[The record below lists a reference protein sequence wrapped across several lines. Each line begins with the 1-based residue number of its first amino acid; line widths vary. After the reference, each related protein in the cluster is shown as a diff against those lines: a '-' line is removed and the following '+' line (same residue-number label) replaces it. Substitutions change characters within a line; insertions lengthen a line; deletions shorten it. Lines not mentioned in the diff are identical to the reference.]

1 MNQYIDIR
9 IKSDAEFR
17 ENVLLNKAFTK
28 LHKALHDQK
37 QTSIGV
43 SFPNYKL
50 KLGDVIRLH
59 GDKVSLDSLQKSNWL
74 GGLVGYCEVSDTLS
88 VPEKIEGYRT
98 VSRIRQ
104 NMTNSKLNRLIKR
117 EAITDSEITNYKA
130 KMFSTGLDNPYMELQ
145 SKTTGEKYRIYIAFG
160 GLREQP
166 TAGEFN
172 HFGLGKTATVP
183 WF

>member
-1 MNQYIDIR
+1 MKHYQC
-9 IKSDAEFR
+9 IK
-17 ENVLLNKAFTK
+17 LLPDEECPLYFLRNTCFTK
-28 LHKALHDQK
+28 LHKALHDLK

-59 GDKVSLDSLQKSNWL
+59 GEKGSLDSLQKSNWL

-117 EAITDSEITNYKA
+117 GAITDSEVTNYKA

-160 GLREQP
+160 DLREQP